1 MTGSAL
7 KVLFVLP
14 SKLNISASSCA
25 YIDNSNTFLL
35 YLRRASCC
43 SASCKFFWLNR
54 SYYIYRELY
63 NVVLVWY
70 LFEGLHRCRTILAII
85 NQLNNIN
92 KDITKI
98 MEDDLVMNRLPLP
111 KYYDGTEWNTVLKP
125 TRKCIPKYL
134 HDDLPALKHIYIK
147 EKFK

>member
-1 MTGSAL
+1 
-7 KVLFVLP
+7 
-14 SKLNISASSCA
+14 
-25 YIDNSNTFLL
+25 
-35 YLRRASCC
+35 
-43 SASCKFFWLNR
+43 
-54 SYYIYRELY
+54 
-63 NVVLVWY
+63 
-70 LFEGLHRCRTILAII
+70 
-85 NQLNNIN
+85 
-92 KDITKI
+92 